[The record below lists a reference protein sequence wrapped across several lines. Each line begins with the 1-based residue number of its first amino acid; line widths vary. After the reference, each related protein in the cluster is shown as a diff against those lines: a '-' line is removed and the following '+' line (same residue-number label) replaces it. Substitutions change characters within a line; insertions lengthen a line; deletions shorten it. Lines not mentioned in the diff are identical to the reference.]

1 VIHDDKTTEII
12 LSTKAVAQKE
22 SDSSQLRIDKPS
34 RTINLEG
41 RTTPHQAV
49 VSKSHWLYNLQSEL
63 KDDWTLRVLAAL
75 TILVLSL
82 LVL

>member
-12 LSTKAVAQKE
+12 IPTPAPSVSSSPKPTSSASSAANGNSERVVAT
-22 SDSSQLRIDKPS
+22 SSQLILAK
-34 RTINLEG
+34 N
-41 RTTPHQAV
+41 
-49 VSKSHWLYNLQSEL
+49 HWLQSLQAELSE
-63 KDDWTLRVLAAL
+63 DWTLRVLAAL